1 MIMSRKAYFLFA
13 MLLILLTVISCGG
26 QSENVAAATTAPT
39 STHTAEPEPTNTNTA
54 TRPQPTRTNTA
65 TSTTV
70 PSATFTLLPSNT
82 PAPSGQ
88 VTTAV
93 SLRSQPDA
101 TSSSVATL
109 NTGTTVEI
117 IAITEDSQWYQVRT
131 DSGREGWLLADKFQV
146 ITLPLLT
153 RIPRVTL
160 APTNTAE
167 PATFTP
173 RPQPT
178 NTRPLIINTPTLAPV
193 TSTSLPPTQPPPT
206 LAPPTDTPPPVAV
219 CNCSGDLY
227 NCSDFSTHAAAQS
240 CFNYCVAQGVG
251 DIHGLDRD
259 GDGDACESLP

>member
-1 MIMSRKAYFLFA
+1 MIMSHKTYFLFS
-13 MLLILLTVISCGG
+13 MLLILLTVIACGG
-26 QSENVAAATTAPT
+26 QNENIAAATTAPT

-54 TRPQPTRTNTA
+54 TRPQPTSTNTA
-65 TSTTV
+65 TSTAI

-101 TSSSVATL
+101 TSPSVATL

-117 IAITEDSQWYQVRT
+117 IAISDDSQWYQVRT
-131 DSGREGWLLADKFQV
+131 DSGREGWLPADKFQV
-146 ITLPLLT
+146 ISLPLLT
-153 RIPRVTL
+153 RVPRVTL
-160 APTNTAE
+160 APTNTTE
-167 PATFTP
+167 PATFT
-173 RPQPT
+173 PQPT
-178 NTRPLIINTPTLAPV
+178 NTRPLVTNTPTLSPA

-206 LAPPTDTPPPVAV
+206 LAPPTNTPPPAAV

-227 NCSDFSTHAAAQS
+227 NCSDFSTHAAAQA
-240 CFNYCVAQGVG
+240 CFNYCVGQGAG
-251 DIHGLDRD
+251 DIHGLDGD